1 MTIFNVDPNSQ
12 IVVDFNHFIL
22 IGIHTEN
29 SITTI
34 KFAKIYL
41 YGNIDDFQMLAEGHV
56 DPVNFIQNS
65 TIRGSVEYLLTA
77 ATSVQYVSSI
87 CETIEMYGARMYFKV
102 FDEMVAENVNPTL
115 IAINYEELL
124 TQLSMNEMSLN
135 ATNSLISPYLSAQ
148 LQSDKFTL

>member
-1 MTIFNVDPNSQ
+1 MTIFNIDPNSQ

-29 SITTI
+29 TITTI

-41 YGNIDDFQMLAEGHV
+41 YGNIDDFQTLSEGHV
-56 DPVNFIQNS
+56 NPSVFIQNS

-87 CETIEMYGARMYFKV
+87 CETIEIYGARMYFKV
-102 FDEMVAENVNPTL
+102 FDEMTAEHVNPTL
-115 IAINYEELL
+115 ICMGYEELL

-135 ATNSLISPYLSAQ
+135 ATNSLISPYLTTQ
-148 LQSDKFTL
+148 LQTDKFTL